1 MGQPAVSEQQKTV
14 ATTPKTVEKGHK
26 PDSNEQRITKLISQ
40 SPESQQEAAGK
51 IDVLSGIANNLK
63 LDHMKVPAVKQ
74 HLLFIG
80 FEQPTIMD
88 KSCRDIWKL
97 PSYFP

>member
-14 ATTPKTVEKGHK
+14 ATMPQTVEKGQK
-26 PDSNEQRITKLISQ
+26 TDSTEQRITKLIHVSQ
-40 SPESQQEAAGK
+40 SSESQQEAADK

-80 FEQPTIMD
+80 LRTT
-88 KSCRDIWKL
+88 
-97 PSYFP
+97 

>member
-26 PDSNEQRITKLISQ
+26 PDSTEQRITKLITQ
-40 SPESQQEAAGK
+40 SSESQQEAAGK
-51 IDVLSGIANNLK
+51 IDVQSGIANNLK
-63 LDHMKVPAVKQ
+63 LDHTKVPAVKQ

-88 KSCRDIWKL
+88 KSC
-97 PSYFP
+97 

>member
-14 ATTPKTVEKGHK
+14 ATMPQTVEKGQK
-26 PDSNEQRITKLISQ
+26 TDSTEQRITKLIHVSQ
-40 SPESQQEAAGK
+40 SSESQQEAADK

-63 LDHMKVPAVKQ
+63 LDHTKVPAVKQ

-80 FEQPTIMD
+80 LRTT
-88 KSCRDIWKL
+88 
-97 PSYFP
+97 